1 MKPHFCFRGAPLDL
15 VIFDL
20 RLLMRPLDSRHILC
34 ALFIHLLNN
43 IMSILQHLH
52 QSLLVKRRTIA
63 KVVDYGQ
70 DKCTRSVPDKSKSR
84 KHTLW
89 DILKDTSTFT
99 IWFLR
104 LLSFLL
110 FLLPGSVVFVW
121 HYLTYDRLAVY
132 YGGNDMFTDNP
143 TVADDKGRGR
153 CKCPFFS
160 RRHYLDIY
168 GSRTTTQRSSSL
180 DQKKRNKKPVVVFI
194 GGGAWIIGYRMWST
208 LIARALVPFGILVVI
223 PDYRNY
229 PSVNINGMVQDI
241 DLSIQWTF
249 DNIER
254 YGGDKEKVVLVG
266 QSAGAHIGGVV
277 VARKVLDWFRKE
289 KRLIT
294 SEQESDNEQV
304 DMQSLKSTYL
314 PNQLCGFI
322 STSTPFNLV
331 TMSPVFHRHGL
342 SASIQAN
349 IFGGQSD
356 NQEDIFEESSPYH
369 LMLKAHNEYTSW
381 LQMSKGESYG
391 QLELKEVFPRLCVI
405 HGTADKTVSPIPL
418 CTLTTTHYADSY
430 NGFVEQG
437 PCE

>member
-1 MKPHFCFRGAPLDL
+1 M
-15 VIFDL
+15 
-20 RLLMRPLDSRHILC
+20 
-34 ALFIHLLNN
+34 
-43 IMSILQHLH
+43 
-52 QSLLVKRRTIA
+52 
-63 KVVDYGQ
+63 
-70 DKCTRSVPDKSKSR
+70 
-84 KHTLW
+84 
-89 DILKDTSTFT
+89 
-99 IWFLR
+99 
-104 LLSFLL
+104 
-110 FLLPGSVVFVW
+110 
-121 HYLTYDRLAVY
+121 
-132 YGGNDMFTDNP
+132 
-143 TVADDKGRGR
+143 
-153 CKCPFFS
+153 
-160 RRHYLDIY
+160 
-168 GSRTTTQRSSSL
+168 
-180 DQKKRNKKPVVVFI
+180 
-194 GGGAWIIGYRMWST
+194 
-208 LIARALVPFGILVVI
+208 
-223 PDYRNY
+223 
-229 PSVNINGMVQDI
+229 
-241 DLSIQWTF
+241 
-249 DNIER
+249 
-254 YGGDKEKVVLVG
+254 VLVG

-356 NQEDIFEESSPYH
+356 NQEDIFEKSSPYH